1 MSNLDSLD
9 KIVSLA
15 KARGFIFQSSEIYGG
30 LSAVYDYGPLGVE
43 LKRNIRNAWWKEM
56 TQRHGN
62 IVGID
67 AAIFMHPKVW
77 EASGHVGGFN
87 DPMIDDKQSKKRYR
101 ADMLIEQYIMKLEN
115 KFIND
120 LYKHINE
127 ENKIKTDD
135 YIIDISKPV
144 HSIQARVDQ
153 FLQANKGSILKP
165 DFSDETETI
174 FVSVFDEIKSNIELR
189 PNSLFPHVS
198 KFEKDLSK
206 IIKLYFNL
214 LVAGGTG
221 RKITDDLYD
230 IIIENEIKSP
240 DSGAFDWTEV
250 RQFNLMFKTAF
261 GATAGEDDIVYLRP
275 ETAQGIFVNYKN
287 VLDTSRVSVPF
298 GIAQTG
304 KAFRNEVVARQF
316 VFRMREFEQMEMQ
329 YFVEPGSDEEAYN
342 EWMKKRISWH
352 KKIGI
357 REENLRFMPH
367 PADKLAHYARAAA
380 DVQYK
385 YPIGWQEVEGVHNRS
400 DFDLT
405 QHQEFSGKKLDY
417 FDQKNN
423 KRFVPYVIETSIG
436 LDRCT
441 LMVLCDAYREE
452 EVNGEKRVVLKMHP
466 ELAPI
471 QVGVFPLIKKP
482 ELKEIAHK
490 IADDLREDYSVQ
502 YDETGSIGKR
512 YRRLDE
518 AGTPFCITVD
528 FDGLE
533 DDTVTIRHRD
543 DMSQERVP
551 VDKVGEVIRAGIK
564 GWKAG

>member
-43 LKRNIRNAWWKEM
+43 LKNNIRNTWWKEM
-56 TQRHGN
+56 TQRHDN

-101 ADMLIEQYIMKLEN
+101 ADMLIEQYIAKLE
-115 KFIND
+115 KDGKQDEADKIQEQLDTTGTRKSLTED
-120 LYKHINE
+120 LH
-127 ENKIKTDD
+127 
-135 YIIDISKPV
+135 
-144 HSIQARVDQ
+144 
-153 FLQANKGSILKP
+153 
-165 DFSDETETI
+165 
-174 FVSVFDEIKSNIELR
+174 
-189 PNSLFPHVS
+189 
-198 KFEKDLSK
+198 
-206 IIKLYFNL
+206 
-214 LVAGGTG
+214 
-221 RKITDDLYD
+221 D
-230 IIIENEIKSP
+230 IIMENEIRSP

-250 RQFNLMFKTAF
+250 RQFNLMFKTQF
-261 GATAGEDDIVYLRP
+261 GSTSTEEDGVYLRP

-287 VLDTSRVSVPF
+287 VLDTARVQVPF

-329 YFVEPGSDEEAYN
+329 YFVEPGTDGDAYEEWL
-342 EWMKKRISWH
+342 EKRLAWH
-352 KKIGI
+352 KSIGI
-357 REENLRFMPH
+357 REENLRTAPH
-367 PADKLAHYARAAA
+367 PEDELAHYARAGA
-380 DVQYK
+380 DIQYK
-385 YPIGWQEVEGVHNRS
+385 YPIGWQEVEGIHNRS

-405 QHQEFSGKKLDY
+405 QHQEFSGKKLEY
-417 FDQKNN
+417 YDQKNQ
-423 KRFVPYVIETSIG
+423 KRYMPYVIETSVG
-436 LDRCT
+436 LDRLT

-452 EVNGEKRVVLKMHP
+452 EVEGDSRTVLKLDP
-466 ELAPI
+466 RLAPV

-482 ELKEIAHK
+482 ELQEIAHK
-490 IADDLREDYSVQ
+490 IEKELREDYSVQ
-502 YDETGSIGKR
+502 YDESGSIGKR

-528 FDGLE
+528 FETIE
-533 DDTVTIRHRD
+533 DDNQVTIRYRD
-543 DMSQERVP
+543 DMSQVRIPIE
-551 VDKVGEVIRAGIK
+551 KVGEVIQKGIK
-564 GWKAG
+564 DWKVS